1 MSDYKALCE
10 RLRHQSEEAYLAGYC
25 DDADHLTEARVAIE
39 SLQKQL
45 EEARDETLK
54 WKDAFMAADSAAPRR

>member
-10 RLRHQSEEAYLAGYC
+10 RLRLVGNANSYTFAPA
-25 DDADHLTEARVAIE
+25 DASAAAFAIE

>member
-10 RLRHQSEEAYLAGYC
+10 RLRGYTPRTWTDLAQA
-25 DDADHLTEARVAIE
+25 ADAIE

-45 EEARDETLK
+45 EIALADLKQCQDMWSARTK
-54 WKDAFMAADSAAPRR
+54 AALQQ